1 MDVDHDEGGQRFI
14 TPDRVFTLGDAVEV
28 RLRDADVATGSLVFE
43 LLSGASRHRRQKA
56 NAEPASA
63 AANG

>member
-43 LLSGASRHRRQKA
+43 LLSGGAKAPKRKGGKPSRRRRR
-56 NAEPASA
+56 
-63 AANG
+63 